1 MEIDCCLKHN
11 MAARCNITLIINT
24 SISPP
29 TTKAKRASAP
39 PDKNIC
45 PTVRRL

>member
-11 MAARCNITLIINT
+11 MAAKCNITRIINT

-29 TTKAKRASAP
+29 STTAKRPSVP

-45 PTVRRL
+45 PAVRRL